1 MIGIGFFTLGDGV
14 GMVGVFV
21 GTTSICLGVGI
32 RRDLGSTLG
41 DIAWAGLSVA
51 LFKIWESCMKALVVL
66 DPYSNV
72 GMLRLGSCRIASR
85 SVAAWRR

>member
-21 GTTSICLGVGI
+21 GIG
-32 RRDLGSTLG
+32 RDLGSTLG

>member
-1 MIGIGFFTLGDGV
+1 MVGIDCFTLGDGV
-14 GMVGVFV
+14 GMIGVIV
-21 GTTSICLGVGI
+21 GTASVTLGAEIG
-32 RRDLGSTLG
+32 RDVGSTLG
-41 DIAWAGLSVA
+41 DLAWTGLSVA
-51 LFKIWESCMKALVVL
+51 LFKIWASCMKALVVL